1 MFVILQ
7 HHLKNDILLNIQN
20 YNQTKEIM
28 KTNEKTINGILSHRD
43 GKLFIDNNQRTYK
56 WKESDAKKVF
66 ETLTGNENPYFGAI
80 VTQTKYCND
89 LSIIDGQQRL
99 ITFSLIYL
107 AMRNVIL
114 NEDKFKKD
122 DELKS
127 LADEVYEEYL
137 IQKYYKQTLH
147 FKTKARLCL
156 KDEDANCY
164 ESLLFNNNCI
174 NDKNN
179 ICKVYSFLYK
189 KFKKDSKNEILD
201 LFERIKKVQIIHF
214 FLETGDN
221 AYQIFESINSTGRAL
236 TPGEIIKN
244 KLFWEIEKI
253 GIKEEVDNLT
263 ELMLKIEENSLD
275 NIDDCLR
282 YWYYVKKQ
290 EYLTTGTKSL
300 IIKDKICKF
309 IEKIGVKVAVN
320 SLYEFSKI
328 FRGVLT
334 LTYNSKKINN
344 FLKTSLTDLYYFKI
358 LIFDVLTSEELTES
372 EQLAIL
378 KLGEKIVF
386 RKHICGHTFLYKTF
400 LGVTKKCVKEENKLK
415 KFIQIINE
423 KPLNLWGKQK
433 IESPIPYDE
442 EFIPKFLEKEIY
454 GGDKEMTRY
463 IFNKLENEMYG
474 TLSKEYNDIYNN
486 LKEQK
491 LTIEHIIP
499 QTPTEEWKN
508 VLGDNCQ
515 EIYDKYLNTIGN
527 LTITGY
533 NSEMS
538 NKPFKDK
545 KLIYEQ
551 SSINLNKQLCTYE
564 NFGYEEFMGRQK
576 FLGEK
581 AKAIWKI

>member
-1 MFVILQ
+1 
-7 HHLKNDILLNIQN
+7 
-20 YNQTKEIM
+20 M

-56 WKESDAKKVF
+56 WKESDVRKVF
-66 ETLTGNENPYFGAI
+66 ETLTENENPYFGAI

-137 IQKYYKQTLH
+137 IQKYYKPLH

-156 KDEDANCY
+156 KEEDADCY
-164 ESLLFNNNCI
+164 ESLLFNNYCI
-174 NDKNN
+174 NDENN
-179 ICKVYSFLYK
+179 IYKVYLFLYK
-189 KFKKDSKNEILD
+189 YFKQHSKNFILEI
-201 LFERIKKVQIIHF
+201 FERIKKVQIIHF
-214 FLETGDN
+214 FLETCDN

-253 GIKEEVDNLT
+253 GIKEEIDDLT
-263 ELMLKIEENSLD
+263 ELMLNVEENSLG

-282 YWYYVKKQ
+282 YWYYVKQ
-290 EYLTTGTKSL
+290 QDYLTPNTNSST
-300 IIKDKICKF
+300 IKDKIGKF
-309 IEKIGVKVAVN
+309 IEKNGVKVAVN

-328 FRGVLT
+328 FYEVLT

-344 FLKTSLTDLYYFKI
+344 FLKNSLADLDYFKI

-400 LGVTKKCVKEENKLK
+400 IGVTKKCLKEENKAK

-423 KPLNLWGKQK
+423 MPLNAWGKQK
-433 IESPIPYDE
+433 VENSIPYDE
-442 EFIPKFLEKEIY
+442 EFIPKFLEKPVY
-454 GGDKEMTRY
+454 GRNKEMSRY
-463 IFNKLENEMYG
+463 IFNKLENYMHG
-474 TLSKEYNDIYNN
+474 SLSKEYIDIYND
-486 LKEQK
+486 LKERK

-508 VLGDNCQ
+508 VLGDKYQ
-515 EIYDKYLNTIGN
+515 EFYDKYLNTIGN

-533 NSEMS
+533 NSEIS

-545 KLIYEQ
+545 KLTYEQ
-551 SSINLNKQLCTYE
+551 SPFNLNKQLCTYE

-581 AKAIWKI
+581 AKEIWKI

>member
-1 MFVILQ
+1 MQ
-7 HHLKNDILLNIQN
+7 YHLKNDILLNIQN
-20 YNQTKEIM
+20 YNQAKEIM

-56 WKESDAKKVF
+56 WKESDIKKVF

-99 ITFSLIYL
+99 VTFSLIYL

-114 NEDKFKKD
+114 NEDEFKKD

-137 IQKYYKQTLH
+137 IQKYYKQTLY

-156 KDEDANCY
+156 KEEDANCY
-164 ESLLFNNNCI
+164 ESLLFNNHSI
-174 NDKNN
+174 NDENN
-179 ICKVYSFLYK
+179 ICKAYSFIYKYIKKQHSK
-189 KFKKDSKNEILD
+189 KFILEI
-201 LFERIKKVQIIHF
+201 FERIKKVQIIHF
-214 FLETGDN
+214 FLETCDN
-221 AYQIFESINSTGRAL
+221 AYQIFESINSTGKAL

-263 ELMLKIEENSLD
+263 ELILKIEENSLG

-290 EYLTTGTKSL
+290 EYLTTGTKSS
-300 IIKDKICKF
+300 IIKGKICKF

-358 LIFDVLTSEELTES
+358 LIFDVLTSEELTEA

-400 LGVTKKCVKEENKLK
+400 IGVTKKCVKEENKLK

-486 LKEQK
+486 LKERK

-515 EIYDKYLNTIGN
+515 EIYGKYLNTIGN

-545 KLIYEQ
+545 KLTYEQ
-551 SSINLNKQLCTYE
+551 SPFNLNKQLCTYE
-564 NFGYEEFMGRQK
+564 NFGYEEFMNRQK

-581 AKAIWKI
+581 AKEIWKI